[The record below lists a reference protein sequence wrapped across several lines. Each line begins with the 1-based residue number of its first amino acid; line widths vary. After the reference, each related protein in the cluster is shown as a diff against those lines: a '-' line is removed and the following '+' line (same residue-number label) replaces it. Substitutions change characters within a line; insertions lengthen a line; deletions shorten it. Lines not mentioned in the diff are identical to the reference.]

1 MEKIRQHFE
10 KYDRFAKHCGIEL
23 LEMGEGRSKV
33 SMEICEHHLN
43 GVGTVHG
50 GAIFTLADFAF
61 AIAGNSHG
69 KIAVAINISITF
81 MKAVSTGSL
90 VAEAWEVTKNP
101 KLGTYTAE
109 VKDDAGDVVAIF
121 QGLAYRKRDDFE
133 SFISK
138 G

>member
-1 MEKIRQHFE
+1 
-10 KYDRFAKHCGIEL
+10 
-23 LEMGEGRSKV
+23 MGEGRSKV
-33 SMEICEHHLN
+33 SMKICEHHLN

-69 KIAVAINISITF
+69 KIAVAINTSITF
-81 MKAVSTGSL
+81 MKAVSTGTL
-90 VAEAWEVTKNP
+90 TAEAWEVTKNQ

-138 G
+138 V

>member
-1 MEKIRQHFE
+1 
-10 KYDRFAKHCGIEL
+10 
-23 LEMGEGRSKV
+23 
-33 SMEICEHHLN
+33 MEICEHHLN

-61 AIAGNSHG
+61 ATACNSHG
-69 KIAVAINISITF
+69 KIAVAVNVSISF

-90 VAEAWEVTKNP
+90 IAEAWEVSKNP
-101 KLGTYTAE
+101 KLGTYTAQ

-121 QGLAYRKRDDFE
+121 QGLAYIKRDDFE

-138 G
+138 V